1 MILQG
6 IFSSELPKRKKIPKS
21 KKLQGI
27 DFCVWPIFLQDK
39 IAYLQACDILTHP
52 HKFLYF

>member
-6 IFSSELPKRKKIPKS
+6 VFSNELAKRNKIPKS

-27 DFCVWPIFLQDK
+27 DFCVWPILLQDK
-39 IAYLQACDILTHP
+39 IAYLQACD
-52 HKFLYF
+52 F